1 MEFPTVKDYNLVQGI
16 ELMLENQLESN
27 QIKLKQQ
34 IRNSTLTE
42 DLSCLESDRKFLRAV
57 VIYQVAIME
66 DGRDGHQT
74 YAENTVSSKDTV
86 VARKCITWKH

>member
-74 YAENTVSSKDTV
+74 YAENTVSSTATV